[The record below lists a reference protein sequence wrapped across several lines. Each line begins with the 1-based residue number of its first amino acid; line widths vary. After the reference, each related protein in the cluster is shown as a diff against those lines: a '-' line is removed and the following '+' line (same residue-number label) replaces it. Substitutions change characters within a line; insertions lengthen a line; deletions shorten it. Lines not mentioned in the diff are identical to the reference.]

1 MAAQLDLTSGSGSSA
16 VTETAISQ
24 SGINGPKVDPVSEH
38 GITPNSSVLAHHGL
52 THLRGGKL
60 RWHTHL

>member
-24 SGINGPKVDPVSEH
+24 SGINDPKVGLPQHGAVLLRACSPRLDSPVH
-38 GITPNSSVLAHHGL
+38 WNVKAHADA
-52 THLRGGKL
+52 T
-60 RWHTHL
+60 